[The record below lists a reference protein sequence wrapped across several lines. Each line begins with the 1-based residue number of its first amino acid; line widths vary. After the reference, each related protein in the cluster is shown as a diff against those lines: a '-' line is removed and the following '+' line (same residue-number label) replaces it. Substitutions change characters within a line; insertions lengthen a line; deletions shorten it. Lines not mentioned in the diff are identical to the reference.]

1 MTAANSRTTCPRCKW
16 NLLSERMYATSRRDN
31 KTHICP
37 DCGTQ
42 EALED
47 SRLIPQWFDDP
58 KHMPYWDMKSPVWQ
72 AQAERM
78 HDRETGIDILKAGVS
93 E

>member
-1 MTAANSRTTCPRCKW
+1 MVNATNNRTTCPRCKW
-16 NLLSERMYATSRRDN
+16 NLLKRHNAISRRDN
-31 KTHICP
+31 KTAICSE
-37 DCGTQ
+37 CGTQ

-58 KHMPYWDMKSPVWQ
+58 VNMPYWDTSSDVWM
-72 AQAERM
+72 AQEEKM
-78 HDRETGIDILKAGVS
+78 HDRDHDLAYLKEQA